1 MIRQSIHLCFLVI
14 AMILITYY
22 TNENDNVKGQEQQPT
37 SIMDNLE
44 TMIKQIERI
53 IKQNDET
60 ATMLQLLYRLFP
72 LRNQE
77 V

>member
-60 ATMLQLLYRLFP
+60 ATMLQILYRLFP